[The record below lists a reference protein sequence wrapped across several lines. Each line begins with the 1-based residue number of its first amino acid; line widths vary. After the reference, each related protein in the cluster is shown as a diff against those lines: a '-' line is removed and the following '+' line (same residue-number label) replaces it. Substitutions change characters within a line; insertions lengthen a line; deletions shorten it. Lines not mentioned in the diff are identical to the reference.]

1 MSEPVPEPVQ
11 EPTGPT
17 GTTEPVPEPVQEPT
31 GPTGTTEP
39 VPEPTG
45 PTGTTEPTP
54 TESTGPTG
62 LMPTAPEPEPPL
74 AIEDLLND
82 VAVLQQKEAADKSA
96 LDAIGGLSLRGK
108 LVTWATLGFPNAWT
122 VHEVAVVPPSQ
133 CSDGVSRSLAD
144 YIQFVSG
151 KTLAE
156 HVATLQTRVTGITVS
171 YAWTGSAI
179 LIVVTKA

>member
-1 MSEPVPEPVQ
+1 MTDQ
-11 EPTGPT
+11 
-17 GTTEPVPEPVQEPT
+17 
-31 GPTGTTEP
+31 
-39 VPEPTG
+39 
-45 PTGTTEPTP
+45 TP
-54 TESTGPTG
+54 P
-62 LMPTAPEPEPPL
+62 PPHDDAPEEN
-74 AIEDLLND
+74 E
-82 VAVLQQKEAADKSA
+82 VLRAAREQRQQKEAADKSA

-122 VHEVAVVPPSQ
+122 VHEVSVVPPAQ
-133 CSDGVSRSLAD
+133 CSDGVARDLAG

>member
-11 EPTGPT
+11 EP
-17 GTTEPVPEPVQEPT
+17 VV
-31 GPTGTTEP
+31 
-39 VPEPTG
+39 
-45 PTGTTEPTP
+45 
-54 TESTGPTG
+54 
-62 LMPTAPEPEPPL
+62 EPPL
-74 AIEDLLND
+74 SIEDLMND

-122 VHEVAVVPPSQ
+122 VHEVSVVPPAQ
-133 CSDGVSRSLAD
+133 CSDGVARDLAG

-151 KTLAE
+151 KTIGD
-156 HVATLQTRVTGITVS
+156 HVAALQARVTGIVVS
-171 YAWTGSAI
+171 YAWTGASI

>member
-1 MSEPVPEPVQ
+1 MSEPA
-11 EPTGPT
+11 GPT
-17 GTTEPVPEPVQEPT
+17 GTTEPVPEPVQEPA
-31 GPTGTTEP
+31 
-39 VPEPTG
+39 G

-54 TESTGPTG
+54 TESTGQPVPEPVFPT
-62 LMPTAPEPEPPL
+62 PEPEPPL

-122 VHEVAVVPPSQ
+122 VHELSVVPPAQ

>member
-1 MSEPVPEPVQ
+1 MSEPA
-11 EPTGPT
+11 GPT
-17 GTTEPVPEPVQEPT
+17 GTTEPVPEPVQEPA
-31 GPTGTTEP
+31 
-39 VPEPTG
+39 PET
-45 PTGTTEPTP
+45 TP
-54 TESTGPTG
+54 TESTGQPVPEPVFPT
-62 LMPTAPEPEPPL
+62 PEPEPPL

-122 VHEVAVVPPSQ
+122 VHELSVVPPSQ

>member
-1 MSEPVPEPVQ
+1 MSGSDPESALLP
-11 EPTGPT
+11 P
-17 GTTEPVPEPVQEPT
+17 TEPAPETTPTEPT

-45 PTGTTEPTP
+45 PTGQPVPEPVFP
-54 TESTGPTG
+54 T
-62 LMPTAPEPEPPL
+62 PEPEPPL

-122 VHEVAVVPPSQ
+122 VHEVSVVPPSQ